1 MRRNVADTVKRLQKE
16 IPGIRIAVIAH
27 GDYCDSYT
35 YITKILPFTSN
46 VDEIVKFVETV
57 QCTGMCHTVCSHCG
71 HCTAIGLYMYVAIA
85 TYPICTVCLGCLYM
99 LAHASCS
106 LY

>member
-1 MRRNVADTVKRLQKE
+1 MQVRRNVADTVKRLQKE

-35 YITKILPFTSN
+35 YVTKILPFTSN

-57 QCTGMCHTVCSHCG
+57 QCTGIISCVCVPR
-71 HCTAIGLYMYVAIA
+71 YVRLQHWDLQ
-85 TYPICTVCLGCLYM
+85 Y
-99 LAHASCS
+99 
-106 LY
+106 

>member
-35 YITKILPFTSN
+35 YVTKILPFTSN

-57 QCTGMCHTVCSHCG
+57 QCTGMVYYCMYLCYCIVEM
-71 HCTAIGLYMYVAIA
+71 IGVRYMYMYITAQ
-85 TYPICTVCLGCLYM
+85 
-99 LAHASCS
+99 
-106 LY
+106 